1 MPQDEVLQAEK
12 LLPDEL
18 LLELQHLLRPAFV
31 MLLPAADLLRSGAHL
46 LRTGPELLRTVG
58 SGGGPCA
65 CRCSGTGA
73 QRLT

>member
-1 MPQDEVLQAEK
+1 LQNEVPQDEVLQAEK

-18 LLELQHLLRPAFV
+18 QHLLRSAFFV
-31 MLLPAADLLRSGAHL
+31 LLPAADLLRSGAHL
-46 LRTGPELLRTVG
+46 LRTGPKLLRTVG

-65 CRCSGTGA
+65 GRCSGTGA